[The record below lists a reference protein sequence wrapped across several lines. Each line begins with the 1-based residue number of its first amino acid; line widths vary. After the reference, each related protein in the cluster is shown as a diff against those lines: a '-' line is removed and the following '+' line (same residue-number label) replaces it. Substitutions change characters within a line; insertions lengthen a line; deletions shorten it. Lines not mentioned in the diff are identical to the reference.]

1 MIHDREEAWPG
12 IPYESWRGTQT
23 TLQLWAQIVGKVQL
37 ACTPWLNHS
46 WHVTLEVSP
55 RGLRSKLIPHGS
67 KAFDL
72 EIDLIGEALYIR
84 TSDGGVALVAL
95 AARPIA
101 DFYRE
106 TMKALARMGVATEID
121 GAPNEMADA
130 VPFAKDDAPREF
142 DPDAARRFHKALLQA
157 NRLLGEFRTS
167 FLGKSSPVQFFWGGF
182 DLAVTRFSGR
192 KAPPHPVG
200 FPHMPD
206 AVVLDAYSHEVSS
219 AGFWPGG
226 TGQEAAFY
234 SYAYPEPDG
243 FKDAKVEA
251 PARYEPTLA
260 EFLLPYEAV
269 RAADDPDAKV
279 LAFLQTT
286 YASAAHLGRWDRS
299 DLECEIGLPRVVRHA

>member
-1 MIHDREEAWPG
+1 
-12 IPYESWRGTQT
+12 
-23 TLQLWAQIVGKVQL
+23 
-37 ACTPWLNHS
+37 
-46 WHVTLEVSP
+46 VTLEVSP

-72 EIDLIGEALYIR
+72 EIDLIGEALHIR

-101 DFYRE
+101 DFYSE

-130 VPFAKDDAPREF
+130 VPFAKDDAPREY

-157 NRLLGEFRTS
+157 NRLLSEFRTS
-167 FLGKSSPVQFFWGGF
+167 FLGKSSPVHFFWGGF

-226 TGQEAAFY
+226 MGQEAAFY

-243 FKDAKVEA
+243 FKDAKVDA
-251 PARYEPTLA
+251 PARYEPALG
-260 EFLLPYEAV
+260 EFLLPYAAV
-269 RAADDPDAKV
+269 REAADPDAMV

-286 YASAAHLGRWDRS
+286 YASAAHLGRWDRD